1 MGIHASAI
9 IAPSVELGGDVIIH
23 PFTIIEDGAR
33 IGEGCEIGPHA
44 VIRTGTRIGA
54 GNRVTVGAVLGD
66 HPQDLKFKGEETFL
80 EIGERNLIREYV
92 TIHRATGE
100 GNRTVVGDDNLLM
113 AYTHIGH
120 NASVGSGVMLAN
132 CAQVA
137 GHTVI
142 EDFAVLG
149 GVVGTHQF
157 VRIGTMAMIGAYS
170 AVRIDVPPYMM
181 ADGDPARPV
190 TLNMVG
196 LKRRGVGAEA
206 IAALRA
212 AHRILYRG
220 DLNISD
226 GLARVKQEVEMCP
239 EVAHLVEFLEA
250 VPLGERGRAQEGA
263 R

>member
-1 MGIHASAI
+1 MGLHPSAI
-9 IAPSVELGGDVIIH
+9 IAPSAELGEGVTVH
-23 PFTIIEDGAR
+23 PFTIIEEGVR
-33 IGEGCEIGPHA
+33 IGDGCEIGPHA
-44 VIRTGTRIGA
+44 VIRTGTRMGPR
-54 GNRVTVGAVLGD
+54 NRVTVGAVLGD
-66 HPQDLKFKGEETFL
+66 HPQDLKFKGEESFL
-80 EIGERNLIREYV
+80 DIGEGNLIREYV
-92 TIHRATGE
+92 TLHRATGE
-100 GNRTVVGDDNLLM
+100 GKSTVIGNDNLLM

-120 NASVGSGVMLAN
+120 NASVGNGVMVAN

-137 GHTVI
+137 GHTII

-181 ADGDPARPV
+181 ADGDPARPMR
-190 TLNMVG
+190 LNIVG
-196 LKRRGVGAEA
+196 LRRRGVSPEA
-206 IAALRA
+206 IAALRT

-220 DLNISD
+220 ELNISD
-226 GLARVKQEVEMCP
+226 ALARVKEEVEMCP
-239 EVAHLVEFLEA
+239 EVAHLIEFLEA